1 MWTGACVG
9 PNLIFGHA
17 FSHKESYVL
26 VNTETSKHPVD
37 VADEHFHSPR
47 SACANW
53 PPVAALCSLRLPP
66 VGEPTTLKI
75 LPRDL
80 PPRLGGRRWSPLE
93 ILDLRH
99 FSSVDLRPL
108 LEDETQVWSRL
119 LSWDYSG
126 SAEMILRYV
135 DAKILPGYAAVDRGR
150 VFGYSFFVYEGN
162 KGVIG
167 DLFVVNGNRLPNAR
181 EVELKLLTHVIET
194 LQQSPGIHRV
204 EAQLL
209 AHEANSVARPFLET
223 GFQRHPRLFMK
234 LALGTSTPPKVPTH
248 PDVDIRPWAESDY
261 QPSAAVIT
269 AAYRGHVDAQ
279 INDQYHTLSGSLR
292 FLNNIVRFPGCGVFD
307 AESSYVALDRKAKS
321 LIGLILCS
329 RVRKDVGHVTQ
340 VCVLPEYRSRGIG
353 EALLAATEGN
363 LRKRNFA
370 LLSLTVTE
378 GNSRAVALYQR
389 LNFES
394 KRIFDA
400 FVWEG

>member
-1 MWTGACVG
+1 
-9 PNLIFGHA
+9 
-17 FSHKESYVL
+17 
-26 VNTETSKHPVD
+26 
-37 VADEHFHSPR
+37 
-47 SACANW
+47 
-53 PPVAALCSLRLPP
+53 
-66 VGEPTTLKI
+66 
-75 LPRDL
+75 
-80 PPRLGGRRWSPLE
+80 LE

-108 LEDETQVWSRL
+108 LNDETQLWSRL
-119 LSWDYSG
+119 LSWDYAA

-135 DAKILPGYAAVDRGR
+135 EAKILPGYAAVDRGR
-150 VFGYSFFVYEGN
+150 VFGYSFFVYEGS

-167 DLFVVNGNRLPNAR
+167 DLYVTNGTRLPNAR

-209 AHEANSVARPFLET
+209 AHEANAVSRPFLET
-223 GFQRHPRLFMK
+223 GFQRHPRLFMV
-234 LALGTSTPPKVPTH
+234 LALGSSPAEKTLTH
-248 PDVDIRPWAESDY
+248 PEVEIRPWTDNDY

-307 AESSYVALDRKAKS
+307 PDSSFVALDRRARS

-329 RVRKDVGHVTQ
+329 RVRHDVGHVTQ

-353 EALLAATEGN
+353 ESLLAATSAN
-363 LRKRNFA
+363 LRRRNFS

-378 GNSRAVALYQR
+378 ANAKAVALYR
-389 LNFES
+389 HLSFET

-400 FVWEG
+400 FVWQG

>member
-1 MWTGACVG
+1 V
-9 PNLIFGHA
+9 
-17 FSHKESYVL
+17 
-26 VNTETSKHPVD
+26 
-37 VADEHFHSPR
+37 
-47 SACANW
+47 SAVRRIGN
-53 PPVAALCSLRLPP
+53 
-66 VGEPTTLKI
+66 
-75 LPRDL
+75 
-80 PPRLGGRRWSPLE
+80 GGWSPLE

-108 LEDETQVWSRL
+108 LHDETQLWSRL

-150 VFGYSFFVYEGN
+150 VFGYSFFVYEGS

-167 DLFVVNGNRLPNAR
+167 DLYVINGTRLPDAR
-181 EVELKLLTHVIET
+181 QVELKLLTHVIET

-209 AHEANSVARPFLET
+209 AHEANAVSRPFLET
-223 GFQRHPRLFMK
+223 GFQRHPRLFMV
-234 LALGTSTPPKVPTH
+234 LPLGKAVAVKATAPEEIE
-248 PDVDIRPWAESDY
+248 IRSWTEADY

-279 INDQYHTLSGSLR
+279 INDQYHTLTGSLR

-307 AESSYVALDRKAKS
+307 AESSFVAIDRKAKN

-329 RVRKDVGHVTQ
+329 RVRSDAGHVTQ
-340 VCVLPEYRSRGIG
+340 VCVLPEYRSQRIG
-353 EALLAATEGN
+353 ESLLAATVGN
-363 LRKRNFA
+363 LQRRSFA

-378 GNSRAVALYQR
+378 ANTRAITLYRR
-389 LNFES
+389 LNFDA
-394 KRIFDA
+394 KRVFDA

>member
-1 MWTGACVG
+1 M
-9 PNLIFGHA
+9 
-17 FSHKESYVL
+17 
-26 VNTETSKHPVD
+26 
-37 VADEHFHSPR
+37 
-47 SACANW
+47 
-53 PPVAALCSLRLPP
+53 
-66 VGEPTTLKI
+66 
-75 LPRDL
+75 
-80 PPRLGGRRWSPLE
+80 E

-108 LEDETQVWSRL
+108 LDDETQLWSRL
-119 LSWDYSG
+119 LSWDYSS

-150 VFGYSFFVYEGN
+150 VFGYSFFVYEGS

-167 DLFVVNGNRLPNAR
+167 DLYVTNGTRLPDSR
-181 EVELKLLTHVIET
+181 KVELNLLTHVIET

-209 AHEANSVARPFLET
+209 AHEANVVSRPFLET
-223 GFQRHPRLFMK
+223 GFQRHPRLFMVLNFGK
-234 LALGTSTPPKVPTH
+234 SESPRKPVH
-248 PDVDIRPWAESDY
+248 CDVEIRGWTEADY

-307 AESSYVALDRKAKS
+307 AESSFVALERRSRS
-321 LIGLILCS
+321 LVGIILCS
-329 RVRKDVGHVTQ
+329 RVRGDVGHITQ
-340 VCVLPEYRSRGIG
+340 VCVLPEFRGKGIG
-353 EALLAATEGN
+353 ESLIAASEKN
-363 LRKRNFA
+363 LRKRNFSM
-370 LLSLTVTE
+370 LSLTVTE
-378 GNSRAVALYQR
+378 ANARAVALYRR
-389 LNFES
+389 LNFDS